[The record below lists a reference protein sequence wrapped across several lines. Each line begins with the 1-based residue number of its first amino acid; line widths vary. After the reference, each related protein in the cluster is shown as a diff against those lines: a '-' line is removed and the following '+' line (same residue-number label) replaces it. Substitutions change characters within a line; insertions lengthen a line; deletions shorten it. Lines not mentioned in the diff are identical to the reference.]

1 MLHPPP
7 WAGVEPTTS
16 VVIGTDCTGSCKS
29 NYHTISW
36 GLDFTNMCKTRA
48 WRHHCFYWST
58 LTKSGK
64 RVIMYTCVRGINYV
78 ISYICA
84 FVELLHLKLCR
95 YYHGMTTYQCLC
107 NSKIKGTLLWEMVNH
122 TSAAYIL
129 SYTNNKIIKT
139 YISNLVRTY
148 TSHVVTLYLL

>member
-1 MLHPPP
+1 MSP

-16 VVIGTDCTGSCKS
+16 VVIGTGCTGSCKS

-36 GLDFTNMCKTRA
+36 RLDFTNMCKTRA
-48 WRHHCFYWST
+48 WPYHFTKVRGDVCFYWST
-58 LTKSGK
+58 WTKSGK
-64 RVIMYTCVRGINYV
+64 RVIIYTCVRGINYV

-107 NSKIKGTLLWEMVNH
+107 NSKIKGTPLWKIVNH
-122 TSAAYIL
+122 TRAAYIL
-129 SYTNNKIIKT
+129 SYTNSKIIKM
-139 YISNLVRTY
+139 
-148 TSHVVTLYLL
+148 